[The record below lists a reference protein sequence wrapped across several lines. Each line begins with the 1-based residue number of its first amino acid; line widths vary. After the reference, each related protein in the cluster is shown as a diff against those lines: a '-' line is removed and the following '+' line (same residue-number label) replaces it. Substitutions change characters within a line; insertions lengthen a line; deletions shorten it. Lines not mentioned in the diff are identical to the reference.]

1 MEAASLFRTGFRPAE
16 VARQLGVSCQSA
28 CRWYQAWQQEGAGG
42 LRAAGRAGRL
52 PRLDDRQWREVERV
66 LLEGAKAFGH
76 GSDLWTLERVA
87 VVIEQVSGVRH
98 HPGHVWRLLKERGWS
113 WQKPARRAVE
123 RDEEAIAKWVREE
136 WPKIKGG
143 PERGEP
149 GSSSRT
155 RAGSP

>member
-42 LRAAGRAGRL
+42 LRAAGRAGSL